1 MTITIT
7 SEWKK
12 NRNYGLN
19 PHASAYIVTE
29 NSVKQTKV
37 YKASGCGYDKESTVV
52 ADLLNDIKDLFT
64 IPEGDL
70 PYGLSRGDYTFH
82 GGIGMTCYYRIM
94 EVLGG
99 KLEHITGT
107 KTVDVWRIT
116 F

>member
-7 SEWKK
+7 IEWKK

-19 PHASAYIVTE
+19 PHASAEIITDKRR
-29 NSVKQTKV
+29 STKV

-52 ADLLNDIKDLFT
+52 ADLLNDVKELFT
-64 IPEGDL
+64 IPEGEL
-70 PYGLSRGDYTFH
+70 PYGLTRGDYPFC
-82 GGIGMTCYYRIM
+82 GGVGMSCYYSIM
-94 EVLGG
+94 KVLGG